1 MLETSDKNI
10 IDIIDG
16 YAYAKKAGTARITVT
31 SNSMF
36 STNGDNITD
45 SFEVE
50 IK

>member
-1 MLETSDKNI
+1 MV
-10 IDIIDG
+10 DIIDN
-16 YAYAKKAGTARITVT
+16 YAYAKGKGKAVITVT